1 MTLSEPV
8 GWAATMIPSISVTIP
23 TNRLACHDLVIIAAE
38 GD

>member
-1 MTLSEPV
+1 LSEPV

-23 TNRLACHDLVIIAAE
+23 MNRLICHDLAQTAAD